1 MRIDPR
7 RLPLLLTVQREGGI
21 VAAADILRISPS
33 AVSQQIRK
41 MEEEVGLDLIER
53 TPSGAILTPAGMI
66 LAQTAERI
74 ETELSDA
81 SRSLSPL
88 AGHVTGIVDIGS
100 FQTLITSVL
109 VPFLHELSR
118 SAPGIDLLLS
128 EVEETQAMAEL
139 RAGRIDILAL
149 ERDATPGPAP
159 RGFTDTLLLDE
170 PWVLATPAHG
180 PSVSSEDDLN
190 GLTWLRTPPGT
201 AGGRATT
208 RLTRSIAHPLWSPHS
223 YYNYEAALAMVAA
236 GLGSTVLP
244 SLALSDN
251 IPEQVRLAPL
261 PTLGVR
267 RILLRY
273 RSRSSGPETPTGQV
287 IELLKR
293 WVSENPQ
300 SWSIPQNG

>member
-1 MRIDPR
+1 MHIDPR

-21 VAAADILRISPS
+21 VAAADVLRLSPS

-66 LAQTAERI
+66 LAQSAERI
-74 ETELSDA
+74 ETELSDVTRA
-81 SRSLSPL
+81 LSPM

-100 FQTLITSVL
+100 FQTLIMSVL
-109 VPFLHELSR
+109 IPFLGELSR
-118 SAPGIDLLLS
+118 SAPGIDLRLS
-128 EVEETQAMAEL
+128 EVEETPAMAAL

-170 PWVLATPAHG
+170 PWVLATPSHA
-180 PSVSSEDDLN
+180 PAVSSEDDLAA
-190 GLTWLRTPPGT
+190 LTWLRTPADT
-201 AGGRATT
+201 AGGKATM
-208 RLTRSIAHPLWSPHS
+208 RLTHGIAHPMWSVHT
-223 YYNYEAALAMVAA
+223 YYNYGAALLMVAS

-244 SLALSDN
+244 SLALGDA
-251 IPEQVRLAPL
+251 IPEQVRLTPL

-267 RILLRY
+267 RILLRH
-273 RSRSSGPETPTGQV
+273 RPHLSGPDTPTGQV

-293 WVSENPQ
+293 WVSDNPQ
-300 SWSIPQNG
+300 SWGIQQFT

>member
-1 MRIDPR
+1 MHIDPR

-21 VAAADILRISPS
+21 VAAADVLRMSAS

-66 LAQTAERI
+66 LAQSAERI
-74 ETELSDA
+74 ESELSDA
-81 SRSLSPL
+81 SRALSPM
-88 AGHVTGIVDIGS
+88 AGHVSGIVDIGS
-100 FQTLITSVL
+100 FQTLIMSVL
-109 VPFLHELSR
+109 VPFLGELSR
-118 SAPGIDLLLS
+118 SAPGIELCLS
-128 EVEETQAMAEL
+128 EVEETPAMAAL

-170 PWVLATPAHG
+170 PWVLATPAHA
-180 PSVSSEDDLN
+180 PAVSSEDDLAAV
-190 GLTWLRTPPGT
+190 TWLRTPAGT
-201 AGGRATT
+201 AGGKATT
-208 RLTRSIAHPLWSPHS
+208 RLTSGIAHPAWSSHI
-223 YYNYEAALAMVAA
+223 YYNYGAALSMVAA

-244 SLALSDN
+244 SLALSDGV
-251 IPEQVRLAPL
+251 PEQVRLTPL

-267 RILLRY
+267 RILLRH
-273 RSRSSGPETPTGQV
+273 RTRSSGLDTPTGQV

-300 SWSIPQNG
+300 SWGIQQIG